1 MLEKVMAGADP
12 RFAGLPKGHPLR
24 SKTISLGA
32 RAAKMRSLIAEAQAK
47 GGALAEPD
55 ADAAMQ
61 LEMRQKA
68 LKIIELRIQQSDIER
83 EYNEGRIDENERN
96 KKIAKLKDLQLQLEH
111 EYNREAAQRNLRI
124 KASQTTGALPFIEG
138 DLRAGKIT
146 GSSATAQRR
155 AARQAQR
162 DAHGLDP
169 SKGGAGFAGFGT
181 IVSETWDRG
190 PRDAA
195 EQFEAGIADVAVT
208 VRDSLKDAIKNI
220 ASGAESFEDSMAN
233 IFSALAEKI
242 AGQGIDQGVD
252 SMFSWLGNS
261 GGGKKKHGGYIPRG
275 YNQGGVVTGG
285 SGVRDDVMTYMQ
297 GGEYVIK
304 KSAAQ
309 KIGYGTLSA
318 INGYAKGG
326 KARVSLAKEY
336 LWEGEDRK
344 RPTSG
349 GFNVSKNLSMQ
360 AIFRDD
366 DPQTDKMFGRRDRL
380 DSYLQYRLQEE
391 RRRENV
397 IAAVKAKKKARL
409 TNAYISAAM
418 RIGTGAIGANFGP
431 TAGGGMHEAG
441 ASGQFSITPAAD
453 RSAGLPEFP
462 GGWNGARGGSPAM
475 VMGGEYIM
483 SPQTTA
489 KYGTGFMGELNRGRL
504 PGYQDGGFV
513 GGAAMA
519 AGGVTTNN
527 VSLSISVGKD
537 GKTNVDS
544 ESKSSQDS
552 NSEREDKEDV
562 EKSKQFGDAI
572 RSAVLKEIQ
581 RQQRPGG
588 MLRDGATYAGGRRP

>member
-1 MLEKVMAGADP
+1 MLHLENVEKQREANSNAELRNKIDRERIKNRYKLKELEIKQIRNLEEGLKIAQAEMAGRD
-12 RFAGLPKGHPLR
+12 FA
-24 SKTISLGA
+24 
-32 RAAKMRSLIAEAQAK
+32 
-47 GGALAEPD
+47 
-55 ADAAMQ
+55 
-61 LEMRQKA
+61 
-68 LKIIELRIQQSDIER
+68 
-83 EYNEGRIDENERN
+83 
-96 KKIAKLKDLQLQLEH
+96 
-111 EYNREAAQRNLRI
+111 
-124 KASQTTGALPFIEG
+124 
-138 DLRAGKIT
+138 AGKI
-146 GSSATAQRR
+146 GGREFASAQQ
-155 AARQAQR
+155 AARAQQR
-162 DAHGLDP
+162 LNRGV
-169 SKGGAGFAGFGT
+169 GAVPFAGFGT
-181 IVSETWDRG
+181 VAKEAWAYNAL
-190 PRDAA
+190 DATNA
-195 EQFEAGIADVAVT
+195 FEAGIADVAIT